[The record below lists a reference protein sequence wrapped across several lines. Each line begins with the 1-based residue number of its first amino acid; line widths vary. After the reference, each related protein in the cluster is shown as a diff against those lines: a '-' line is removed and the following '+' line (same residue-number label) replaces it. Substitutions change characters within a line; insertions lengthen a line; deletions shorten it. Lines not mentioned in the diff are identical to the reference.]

1 MDFSELE
8 GIEGLRWSWH
18 SWPISKPEV
27 ASLVVPLSIM
37 CTPLT
42 PFSELPILPYEPV
55 NCSQCAAVLNPY
67 SRVDY
72 VSKIWGCSFCYRKN
86 PFPRSYAH
94 INENNIPA
102 ELFPTYSTV
111 EYHLGTGPA
120 SGLASGL
127 VRSPSGLS
135 GLRSN
140 SSSFSNMSAYSGSGS
155 GLDWAGV
162 GVTVGPA
169 FVFVVD
175 GCSSPEELEALKR
188 ELLHTITRLP
198 ENALV
203 GLVVFDAMVKV
214 YDLGFTECLKVVVFM
229 ASVSFSLN
237 RYNMFKDIEF
247 TIEMLVE

>member
-8 GIEGLRWSWH
+8 AIEGLRWSWH
-18 SWPISKPEV
+18 SWPVSRPEV

-42 PFSELPILPYEPV
+42 PFTELPILPYEPLS
-55 NCSQCAAVLNPY
+55 CSQCAAILNPY

-72 VSKIWGCSFCYRKN
+72 TSKIWVCPFCYRKN
-86 PFPRSYAH
+86 LFPKSYAH

-111 EYHLGTGPA
+111 EYHLGPSPG
-120 SGLASGL
+120 SGLDSGSG
-127 VRSPSGLS
+127 RSANGPL

-140 SSSFSNMSAYSGSGS
+140 SSSFSSVSAYSSSGLGSDWTGAGSGF
-155 GLDWAGV
+155 GI
-162 GVTVGPA
+162 GPA

-175 GCSSPEELEALKR
+175 GCSSEEELGALKR

-203 GLVVFDAMVKV
+203 GLVVFDAMVRV
-214 YDLGFTECLKVVVFM
+214 YDLGYTECLRVVVFHGEREVSSEKVHM
-229 ASVSFSLN
+229 EFAS
-237 RYNMFKDIEF
+237 
-247 TIEMLVE
+247 EMLVV